1 MKREGAATS
10 RWNVDVICFLNQL
23 GEVVQQLGE
32 IVQQALDM
40 PAATP
45 LRKEETPSPL
55 RGQLGIVMHILLH
68 CSVRDVFDLRANLNE
83 HTPVVSGKLG
93 WELDGLPGIEKN
105 GRRLLAGRELWFWR
119 HIDNYSRH
127 YY

>member
-1 MKREGAATS
+1 MERF
-10 RWNVDVICFLNQL
+10 CFLNQL
-23 GEVVQQLGE
+23 GEVMQQVGE

-93 WELDGLPGIEKN
+93 WLQRSWLHSRCSPHTASCNCFDDAKRFVMTKN
-105 GRRLLAGRELWFWR
+105 
-119 HIDNYSRH
+119 SRH
-127 YY
+127 AS